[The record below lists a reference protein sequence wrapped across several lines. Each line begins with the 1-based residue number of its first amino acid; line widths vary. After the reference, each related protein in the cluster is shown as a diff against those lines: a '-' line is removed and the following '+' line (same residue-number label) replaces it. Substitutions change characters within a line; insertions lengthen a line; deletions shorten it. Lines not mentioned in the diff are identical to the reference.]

1 MKKIKLTKEQV
12 DMLKSKL
19 NESEDVSGGINRVN
33 KQFKTNFRNV
43 DVQNLSEEPFDIT
56 KPIQGIPN
64 SKMTNKKELKLS
76 EDANS
81 AVEMIKHFADLV
93 YNNPSQKGLST
104 FFQENGITWGDIA
117 AYLTSVGI
125 LGIAAGGVHRIVNIF
140 RKAYKSKEEKLADIP
155 NIANKAIASIQQNPE
170 KLLAIHKERG
180 GKPIGLDAKVAA
192 QQKPAT
198 GWEKKPTGF
207 NPNRFTPATKTA
219 GPEMPYMET
228 NESDYSEEGDCQTDF
243 PSKSDAFRGEYM
255 NYEIALLNSND
266 GSYMFDYGEIPRE
279 ELPNPKCELDVEDI
293 AMYVSRNYRNNS
305 IIKIGNSLKEY
316 LEGHADLIKLT
327 EEVKQWLRNTYVKDK
342 KFVDVVDKLME
353 TTSAASSGAFTA
365 PFGGPVNKRDNANS
379 DYTPAKQLEIVN
391 DEELAEEDVIEE
403 MTAAGS
409 PTGDPSSTTTGQ
421 YVQPRI
427 WAKNEKNWAGNKK
440 TQYPN
445 GEMVKFDSCTKLNN
459 NKKAQNGGCSQGAA
473 NNVVKT
479 YKTKDSVISKNESI
493 YEQVATKTG
502 RSIEEVKNL
511 IQNRINKDLHKN

>member
-12 DMLKSKL
+12 DMLKTRL
-19 NESEDVSGGINRVN
+19 NESEDISGGINRVN
-33 KQFKTNFRNV
+33 KQFKSDFRNA
-43 DVQNLSEEPFDIT
+43 DVQNLSEEPFNIT
-56 KPIQGIPN
+56 NSIKGIPN

-76 EDANS
+76 EDANG
-81 AVEMIKHFADLV
+81 AVEIIKYFADLV
-93 YNNPSQKGLST
+93 YNNPSQRGLST

-125 LGIAAGGVHRIVNIF
+125 LGIAGGGIHRIVNIF

-192 QQKPAT
+192 QQKPAS

-219 GPEMPYMET
+219 GPDMPYMET
-228 NESDYSEEGDCQTDF
+228 NESNYFEEEDCQTDF

-293 AMYVSRNYRNNS
+293 AMYVSRNYKNNS
-305 IIKIGNSLKEY
+305 IIKTGNSLKEY

-445 GEMVKFDSCTKLNN
+445 GEMVKFDPCTKLNN